1 MGNQSSTSKPGTKN
15 IEAPIAPSGPA
26 PAPPP
31 GPVLGSAP
39 GSALAPP
46 PNNKEPK
53 TFFGRI
59 FSKSEPS
66 PLVTRPNT
74 NQPRQTGTTMG
85 GSRKKKMKRVK
96 RNKTNKYKKY
106 KK

>member
-26 PAPPP
+26 QAPPP
-31 GPVLGSAP
+31 GPIP
-39 GSALAPP
+39 GPA

-66 PLVTRPNT
+66 PPVTRPNT